1 MLEKM
6 GWNKGL
12 GLGKNKDGMVDCI
25 QIVRRDE
32 GQALGAESEK
42 AESKF
47 KWNDAFWT
55 DTYNN
60 AAANLINIS
69 GNKDGKKL
77 VASDS
82 ESDSDSDES

>member
-47 KWNDAFWT
+47 KWNDALMKCLTF
-55 DTYNN
+55 
-60 AAANLINIS
+60 S
-69 GNKDGKKL
+69 L
-77 VASDS
+77 VSRCVSAGSC
-82 ESDSDSDES
+82 E